1 MPKYMFSTKNKK
13 KLFFYNFPKIF
24 IASNFF
30 LASKIKQFNFDS
42 KKLLTKKNLLALK
55 IKRKLYKKIKRNVN
69 VYKKI
74 KFFVPIKKES
84 IIKRN
89 NYLDFKIKNFNWKSD
104 KNLILVK
111 KNLFRNFTFNI
122 FIKNKFFSKFY
133 FTKQEVYLL
142 NDVIFSLNEDFLVL
156 LKYNLGYSYLVNI
169 NLSKIIVTK
178 ILLKFINWNFFGTL
192 QIQKHFILYI
202 KYFVIKNNNLNL
214 INYFCYRNNFYN
226 FKKELLRNTFDSV
239 LTKNFENLIFND
251 FKKSTLNLNLFLKQ
265 SYFKSFFEG
274 KVDSLSILRSNI
286 YFLNYLKQNF
296 YINSKNLNQVVWK
309 KNNNSLNNILLN
321 SAYKK
326 VFKRK
331 LKFLYFLS
339 KNIIFVL
346 FKLNEKS
353 SVISTNLIAKKRLK
367 LLLYFLILKLKN
379 KILLKNSKTFGVS
392 KSKFKLMGLKWYFIF
407 RKKILKLYKYDNN
420 IKNKNSASVLL
431 VERKIRKKS
440 FLKFKKIKL
449 IHKKLKNVNSILN
462 STQLN
467 NIISYILKNN
477 ISLFFINTLTLAHF
491 SFLLLKENKFG
502 KDFLRR
508 IDRDMIAKYKYIAVY
523 IQDLVRISFISLFFK
538 NPTFLATFMGF
549 QISKLP
555 KNRKETKFLRFIIKL
570 IRIFSSQKKEMIG
583 VKIEFKGRINRWRRT
598 KILRGVGGLLPSLY
612 DYKTKVEYGS
622 SKSITRK
629 GALGIRLWFCYKS
642 YFTTILRR
650 AILKYFLY
658 SKYLHL
664 YTIKKFLHKYK
675 SI

>member
-142 NDVIFSLNEDFLVL
+142 NDAIFSLNEDFLVL

-286 YFLNYLKQNF
+286 YFLNYYLK
-296 YINSKNLNQVVWK
+296 
-309 KNNNSLNNILLN
+309 
-321 SAYKK
+321 
-326 VFKRK
+326 
-331 LKFLYFLS
+331 
-339 KNIIFVL
+339 
-346 FKLNEKS
+346 
-353 SVISTNLIAKKRLK
+353 
-367 LLLYFLILKLKN
+367 
-379 KILLKNSKTFGVS
+379 
-392 KSKFKLMGLKWYFIF
+392 
-407 RKKILKLYKYDNN
+407 
-420 IKNKNSASVLL
+420 
-431 VERKIRKKS
+431 
-440 FLKFKKIKL
+440 
-449 IHKKLKNVNSILN
+449 
-462 STQLN
+462 
-467 NIISYILKNN
+467 
-477 ISLFFINTLTLAHF
+477 HF
-491 SFLLLKENKFG
+491 
-502 KDFLRR
+502 
-508 IDRDMIAKYKYIAVY
+508 
-523 IQDLVRISFISLFFK
+523 
-538 NPTFLATFMGF
+538 
-549 QISKLP
+549 
-555 KNRKETKFLRFIIKL
+555 
-570 IRIFSSQKKEMIG
+570 
-583 VKIEFKGRINRWRRT
+583 
-598 KILRGVGGLLPSLY
+598 
-612 DYKTKVEYGS
+612 
-622 SKSITRK
+622 
-629 GALGIRLWFCYKS
+629 
-642 YFTTILRR
+642 
-650 AILKYFLY
+650 
-658 SKYLHL
+658 
-664 YTIKKFLHKYK
+664 
-675 SI
+675 